1 MSVEISAHTRLGDFV
16 LDADFQSDSR
26 VTAIFGPSG
35 AGKTS
40 VLNVIAGLLH
50 PGHGRVVV
58 DGAVLVDTRADIDLP
73 AYRRRIGYVFQER
86 RLFPNLSVKGNLLYG
101 RFFAARDD
109 RYASVDEVID
119 LLDLG
124 ALLHRGIQ
132 ALSGG
137 EKQRVAIG
145 RALLASPRLLLFDEP
160 LSSLDEKRKQ
170 EVMPFLER
178 LRDQARVP
186 MVYVSHVWSEIE
198 RLSGRV
204 VSMSEGK
211 VMAAG
216 RAEEISCGGSQ
227 PPLPNRLRNQRVTQ
241 RFDI

>member
-1 MSVEISAHTRLGDFV
+1 MSIEVSARDRLGNFV
-16 LDADFQSDSR
+16 LDADFKSDSR

-35 AGKTS
+35 SGKTS
-40 VLNVIAGLLH
+40 VLNVIAGLLR

-58 DGAVLVDTRADIDLP
+58 DGAVLLDTRVGICLP
-73 AYRRRIGYVFQER
+73 AYRRRIGYVFQEG
-86 RLFPNLSVKGNLLYG
+86 RLFPNLSVRGNLLYG
-101 RFFAARDD
+101 RFFAAPKD
-109 RYASVDEVID
+109 RYISLEEVID
-119 LLDLG
+119 LLDIGPLLG
-124 ALLHRGIQ
+124 RGIQ

-160 LSSLDEKRKQ
+160 LSSLDERRKQ

-186 MVYVSHVWSEIE
+186 MVYVSHVLSEIE

-204 VSMSEGK
+204 VSISDGK
-211 VMAAG
+211 VVA
-216 RAEEISCGGSQ
+216 
-227 PPLPNRLRNQRVTQ
+227 VT
-241 RFDI
+241 

>member
-1 MSVEISAHTRLGDFV
+1 MSFDVLARTRLGDFA
-16 LDADFQSDSR
+16 LDARFSSDSR

-35 AGKTS
+35 SGKTS
-40 VLNVIAGLLH
+40 VLNVIAGLLR
-50 PGHGRVVV
+50 PAHGRVVV
-58 DGAVLVDTRADIDLP
+58 GGAVLTDSEARIFLP
-73 AYRRRIGYVFQER
+73 PHRRRVGYVFQDS
-86 RLFPNLSVKGNLLYG
+86 RLFSNLSVKANLLYG
-101 RFFAARDD
+101 RLFTARKD
-109 RYASVDEVID
+109 RYGSVEEVVE

-124 ALLHRGIQ
+124 KLLRRGVQ

-160 LSSLDEKRKQ
+160 LSSLDERRKQ

-186 MVYVSHVWSEIE
+186 MVYVSHVLSEIE

-204 VSMSEGK
+204 VSMSDGK
-211 VMAAG
+211 VVAV
-216 RAEEISCGGSQ
+216 
-227 PPLPNRLRNQRVTQ
+227 N
-241 RFDI
+241 

>member
-1 MSVEISAHTRLGDFV
+1 MSIEVSAHDRLGDFV
-16 LDADFQSDSR
+16 LDADFKSDSR

-35 AGKTS
+35 SGKTS
-40 VLNVIAGLLH
+40 VLNVIAGLLRPH
-50 PGHGRVVV
+50 RGRVVV
-58 DGAVLVDTRADIDLP
+58 DGTVLVDTKAGIFLP
-73 AYRRRIGYVFQER
+73 AYRRRIGYVFQES
-86 RLFPNLSVKGNLLYG
+86 RLFPALSVRGNLLYG
-101 RFFAARDD
+101 RFFAARGD
-109 RYASVDEVID
+109 RYASVEEVID
-119 LLDLG
+119 LLELG

-170 EVMPFLER
+170 EVMPFLQR

-186 MVYVSHVWSEIE
+186 MVYVSHVLSEIE

-204 VSMSEGK
+204 VSMSAGK
-211 VMAAG
+211 VVAIDEG
-216 RAEEISCGGSQ
+216 R
-227 PPLPNRLRNQRVTQ
+227 PH
-241 RFDI
+241 

>member
-1 MSVEISAHTRLGDFV
+1 MSVEVSAHDRLGEFV
-16 LDADFQSDSR
+16 LDAEFKSDGR

-35 AGKTS
+35 SGKTS
-40 VLNVIAGLLH
+40 VLNVIAGLLR
-50 PGHGRVVV
+50 PRRGRVVV
-58 DGAVLVDTRADIDLP
+58 DGTVLVDTEAGIFLP
-73 AYRRRIGYVFQER
+73 AHRRRIGYVFQES
-86 RLFPNLSVKGNLLYG
+86 RLFPNLSVRGNLLYG
-101 RFFAARDD
+101 RFFAARDG
-109 RYASVDEVID
+109 RYASVEEVIE
-119 LLDLG
+119 LLELG

-211 VMAAG
+211 VVAVEDG
-216 RAEEISCGGSQ
+216 RPHSRGV
-227 PPLPNRLRNQRVTQ
+227 R
-241 RFDI
+241 

>member
-1 MSVEISAHTRLGDFV
+1 VLAVDVEKQLGE
-16 LDADFQSDSR
+16 FQIAAR
-26 VTAIFGPSG
+26 FAVTGGATALFGPSG

-40 VLNVIAGLLH
+40 IVNMIAGLVM
-50 PGHGRVVV
+50 PDRGRITLDDTVLF
-58 DGAVLVDTRADIDLP
+58 DSAARIAVP
-73 AYRRRIGYVFQER
+73 AHRRRIGYVFQES
-86 RLFPNLSVKGNLLYG
+86 RLFPGLSVRGNLLYG
-101 RFFAARDD
+101 RFFAARAD

-124 ALLHRGIQ
+124 ALLRRGIQ

-145 RALLASPRLLLFDEP
+145 RALLASPRLLLLDEP

-186 MVYVSHVWSEIE
+186 IVYVSHVASEIE

-204 VSMSEGK
+204 VSMSGGK
-211 VMAAG
+211 VVATDYPAD
-216 RAEEISCGGSQ
+216 S
-227 PPLPNRLRNQRVTQ
+227 L
-241 RFDI
+241 

>member
-1 MSVEISAHTRLGDFV
+1 M
-16 LDADFQSDSR
+16 
-26 VTAIFGPSG
+26 
-35 AGKTS
+35 
-40 VLNVIAGLLH
+40 
-50 PGHGRVVV
+50 
-58 DGAVLVDTRADIDLP
+58 
-73 AYRRRIGYVFQER
+73 
-86 RLFPNLSVKGNLLYG
+86 
-101 RFFAARDD
+101 
-109 RYASVDEVID
+109 
-119 LLDLG
+119 
-124 ALLHRGIQ
+124 LHRGIQ

-211 VMAAG
+211 VVAIDDG
-216 RAEEISCGGSQ
+216 RPRSRGV
-227 PPLPNRLRNQRVTQ
+227 R
-241 RFDI
+241 